1 MGYPIVTFGDIPGGI
16 EADVAGALA
25 TLGAEVIFVTAT
37 PEAPGE
43 NATVQRLRALRVNTE
58 FVVQESAGLAAVDP
72 IVFDWD
78 EILADAGWVYLT
90 GLTPGAS
97 EAGAAMTL
105 AAAQAANKE
114 ELTVFYD
121 LSYRKNLWNWRPG
134 IAPRDLANAAT
145 RRILPFV
152 DIVIAGAEDIVQLVR
167 PAEGVTTLNLD
178 TCCNLAAK
186 VAEEFPNI
194 MTVVILLRERAA
206 DGSVRLG
213 AMLYDVDSL
222 MAYLAPL
229 NEAME
234 ITPYEIPA
242 AADLAAGDTAAFL
255 AAGDAAFSAGAVY
268 ALTTTGL
275 NNGPCA
281 ISFAAATAYLRLTQ
295 TGEGY
300 PTRAQVEAQM
310 G

>member
-1 MGYPIVTFGDIPGGI
+1 MGYPIVTFGEIARGI

-25 TLGAEVIFVTAT
+25 TLGADIIFVSAT
-37 PEAPGE
+37 PGDPAEDE
-43 NATVQRLRALRVNTE
+43 TVQRLRAKHVKTE
-58 FVVQESAGLAAVDP
+58 YVVEGPDGLAAVDS
-72 IVFDWD
+72 ILFDWD

-90 GLTPGAS
+90 GLTPGQS

-105 AAAQAANKE
+105 AAAQAASKE

-121 LSYRKNLWNWRPG
+121 LSFRKNLWNWRPG
-134 IAPRDLANAAT
+134 VAPRELANAAT
-145 RRILPFV
+145 RRILPYI
-152 DIVIAGAEDIVQLVR
+152 DIVIASAEDILQLVR

-194 MTVVILLRERAA
+194 MTVVILLRERAP
-206 DGSVRLG
+206 DGSARLG

-234 ITPYEIPA
+234 ITPYEIPVN
-242 AADLAAGDTAAFL
+242 ADLASGDV
-255 AAGDAAFSAGAVY
+255 AFSAGAVY
-268 ALTTTGL
+268 ALTTIGL
-275 NNGPCA
+275 DDGPHA

-295 TGEGY
+295 QGEGY
-300 PTRAQVEAQM
+300 PTRAQVEAKM
-310 G
+310 ASKD